1 MPAPPRQPPGWYPDP
16 GQRGMLRYW
25 TGVTWTNRTAP
36 MRPAPPLPPM
46 PAAAPY
52 APPASAPPAGPARR
66 GWGCLTSLGLGGLA
80 LLFAVV
86 MAVVALSR
94 GQEVKSVDAGGKI
107 EFYSAKG
114 GEYSADEIAG
124 RQDALEKELAE
135 VKEQAESRAG
145 SSTNVAPPPV
155 DLTGTWQGDDGVA
168 QYDLQQ
174 FGTYVVVQ
182 ERTAY
187 GITAVGQ
194 GTFDGRHLELSY
206 QAFNYTTGQASLDLV
221 DGRTLSG
228 YFNNSMYGQSPA
240 TLRR

>member
-16 GQRGMLRYW
+16 GHRGMLRYW
-25 TGVTWTNRTAP
+25 TGTTWTNRTAP

-46 PAAAPY
+46 PAAPLV
-52 APPASAPPAGPARR
+52 PPASAPSAGPGPVKR

-80 LLFAVV
+80 LLFAIVV
-86 MAVVALSR
+86 AVVAISR
-94 GQEVKSVDAGGKI
+94 GQEVKSVDASGKI

-114 GEYSADEIAG
+114 GEYSAEEIAD
-124 RQDALEKELAE
+124 RQTALEKELAE

-145 SSTNVAPPPV
+145 TTNVAPPPV
-155 DLTGTWQGDDGVA
+155 SLTGTWQGADGVA

-174 FGTYVVVQ
+174 YGTYVVVQ
-182 ERTAY
+182 ERTVY

-194 GTFDGRHLELSY
+194 GTFDGQHLELSY

-221 DGRTLSG
+221 DDRTLSG
-228 YFNNSMYGQSPA
+228 YFNNSVYGQSPA